1 MSWFTSGPSTEDTI
15 FNLKFTAKQLSKQS
29 DKGLKDS
36 ESEKKKVKKALEK
49 GNKEAAAIYAQN
61 SIRKKSEANKLLR
74 LASRLDAVVSRIQA
88 AQMMKGVAK
97 QMGTV
102 VKGLDKAM
110 GSMNLV
116 EMSDIMDKF
125 ETQIDELDVIDQ
137 TMGQAMDSTTG
148 STVNPTAVDD
158 LMKQMADDMGMEAQ
172 EDMAALPD
180 VAAAPIDRGTE
191 LPDVPDLEAQQEADL
206 NRRLAALREA

>member
-1 MSWFTSGPSTEDTI
+1 M
-15 FNLKFTAKQLSKQS
+15 
-29 DKGLKDS
+29 
-36 ESEKKKVKKALEK
+36 
-49 GNKEAAAIYAQN
+49 
-61 SIRKKSEANKLLR
+61 
-74 LASRLDAVVSRIQA
+74 VSRIQA
-88 AQMMKGVAK
+88 TQAMKGVAK

-116 EMSDIMDKF
+116 EMSEIMDKF

-158 LMKQMADDMGMEAQ
+158 LMKQMADDMGMEVGRWWLCGCQVETEVGRRVPPGGTVGACRRLRNLC
-172 EDMAALPD
+172 ARLR
-180 VAAAPIDRGTE
+180 RG
-191 LPDVPDLEAQQEADL
+191 ADL
-206 NRRLAALREA
+206 RATARH